1 MNVVVI
7 GGTGLIGSKL
17 VTKLSERGH
26 RAIAA
31 SPETGVNTLTG
42 AGLAEVLDGADVV
55 VDVSNSPSFE
65 DAAAMEFFTTATN
78 NLLAAEESFGVK
90 HHVALSVVGTERLQQ
105 SGYFRAKLEQERLI
119 RESGI
124 PFTIVR
130 ATQFFEF
137 LGRIADA
144 ATSGGTVRLQPVY
157 IQPMAADEVAKG
169 VGRAAV
175 GAPVSGIVEITGPQ
189 RYRLDELVRGALGKK
204 GDPRE
209 VITDPQAP
217 YFGVIAM
224 PEDTLLPRNGALVSE
239 TRLEDWVA
247 RNSPQTPAQS
257 VTASA
262 AVNGA

>member
-17 VTKLSERGH
+17 VTKLHERGH

-31 SPETGVNTLTG
+31 SPDRGVNTLTW

-65 DAAAMEFFTTATN
+65 AGPAMEFFATSTS
-78 NLLAAEESFGVK
+78 NLLATEDAFGIK
-90 HHVALSVVGTERLQQ
+90 HHVALSVVGAERLQQ

-124 PFTIVR
+124 PYTIVR
-130 ATQFFEF
+130 ATQFYEF

-144 ATSGGTVRLQPVY
+144 ATTDGTVHLQPVC
-157 IQPMAADEVAKG
+157 IQPLAAEDVAQG
-169 VGRAAV
+169 VGKASV
-175 GAPVSGIVEITGPQ
+175 GTPVNGIVEIAGPQ
-189 RYRLDELVRGALGKK
+189 RYRLDELVRGALRKK

-209 VITDPQAP
+209 VISDPQAP
-217 YFGVIAM
+217 YFGVMAM
-224 PEDTLLPRNGALVSE
+224 PQDTLLPSIDAKIAE
-239 TRLEDWVA
+239 TRLEDWAA
-247 RNSPQTPAQS
+247 RNAPKAAAQ
-257 VTASA
+257 VA
-262 AVNGA
+262 AAAIALSGD